1 VVDEYSLA
9 SRPIKVRN
17 FIGQIEFSLFLCLGA
32 ARPDMDDLVSALFAI
47 AFAAVMLVV
56 GGLYLDES
64 PRQLPTMPAQQMA
77 SAP

>member
-1 VVDEYSLA
+1 
-9 SRPIKVRN
+9 
-17 FIGQIEFSLFLCLGA
+17 
-32 ARPDMDDLVSALFAI
+32 MDYLVSALFAI

-64 PRQLPTMPAQQMA
+64 PKPPPTMPLQQMA